1 MNDKG
6 VLTRHQELV
15 YRHLTDSDKALS
27 AYDLLDAL
35 RGDGLRAP
43 VQVYRALGKLID
55 RGLIHRIESLNAF
68 VACTYEGHQGAAG
81 FAICDGCGEVEE
93 FPLPDCLAPIDR
105 WATGHAFQVE
115 HTTLEL
121 RGRCQ
126 TCR

>member
-1 MNDKG
+1 MIGKS

-15 YRHLTDSDKALS
+15 YRHLTGSEKALS

-35 RGDGLRAP
+35 RGEGLRAP

-55 RGLIHRIESLNAF
+55 HGLIHRIESLNAF
-68 VACTYEGHQGAAG
+68 VACTHEGHQGAAG
-81 FAICDGCGEVEE
+81 FAICDACGEVEE
-93 FPLPDCLAPIDR
+93 FPLPDHLAPIDH
-105 WATGHAFQVE
+105 WAAGRAFRVE
-115 HTTLEL
+115 HTTVEL